1 MNEAYIRKIP
11 KVELHCHLDGSIS
24 LEMLRILAGRP
35 IEEAS
40 VKAPVPCTSL
50 KQYLQCFSVVLPLL
64 QTRDA
69 LIRAA
74 YDVVRQAAEENVIYL
89 EVRFAPAFHCRRGLS
104 ELEACQA
111 VVQGLQKAEKDFG
124 VMSRAIV
131 CMMRGLSRD
140 ENERTLQC
148 AAALREHGV
157 AGLDLAGDEVPFPT
171 RLYSGLFDQARDLH
185 IPFTIHA
192 GECGNAENVADAV
205 ELGARRIGHGVA
217 AAGNEGILS
226 LCRERNICFE
236 MCPVSNLQTKAV
248 KDLREYPFLS
258 MEKAG
263 LAVSIHTDNRT
274 VSDTS
279 LTKEWMTLIDVFP
292 EITEDTIRKAN
303 LAAAQ
308 AAFLSEKEKT
318 RLIQRLSTE

>member
-1 MNEAYIRKIP
+1 M
-11 KVELHCHLDGSIS
+11 
-24 LEMLRILAGRP
+24 
-35 IEEAS
+35 
-40 VKAPVPCTSL
+40 
-50 KQYLQCFSVVLPLL
+50 
-64 QTRDA
+64 
-69 LIRAA
+69 
-74 YDVVRQAAEENVIYL
+74 
-89 EVRFAPAFHCRRGLS
+89 EVRFAPAFHCRKGLT
-104 ELEACQA
+104 EMDACRA
-111 VVQGLQKAEKDFG
+111 VVQGLQKGEKDFG
-124 VMSRAIV
+124 VLSRALV
-131 CMMRGLSRD
+131 CMMRGIPV
-140 ENERTLQC
+140 EQNERTLQC
-148 AAALREHGV
+148 AMALKDQGI
-157 AGLDLAGDEVPFPT
+157 AGLDLAGDEAGYPT
-171 RLYSGLFDQARDLH
+171 KLYGELFGKARDLGLS
-185 IPFTIHA
+185 FTIHS
-192 GECGNAENVADAV
+192 GECGSAENVKDAV
-205 ELGARRIGHGVA
+205 EMGAKRIGHGVA
-217 AAGNEGILS
+217 AAGHRELLELCLEKNIL
-226 LCRERNICFE
+226 FE